1 MHEERS
7 SCISTEYGS
16 YRGTSRSVVT
26 RGVVKG
32 LFRGEPLQAG
42 GVVPGSFGDKR
53 PPIGTDKRRA
63 IV

>member
-26 RGVVKG
+26 RGAVKG

-42 GVVPGSFGDKR
+42 GVVGAWKFW
-53 PPIGTDKRRA
+53 
-63 IV
+63 